1 VRFVD
6 TNVLI
11 YSISRNPVDARKREI
26 ADELLESDDL
36 ALSVQVLQEFYTQAT
51 RVTRPRPLS
60 HAMALEFIDTWSRFP
75 VQAITMDI
83 MKSALDI
90 KAMYRF
96 NYWDC
101 AIIAAARELGCDQL
115 LTEDLS
121 HGQIIEGTTV
131 VNPFREV

>member
-11 YSISRNPVDARKREI
+11 YSISRNPVDARKRQI
-26 ADELLESDDL
+26 AAALLESDEL

-51 RVTRPRPLS
+51 RATRHHPLS
-60 HAMALEFIDTWSRFP
+60 HTMAVEFIETWSRFP
-75 VQAITMDI
+75 VQAMTMDI
-83 MKSALDI
+83 MRSALDI
-90 KAMYRF
+90 RAIYRF

-101 AIIAAARELGCDQL
+101 AVVAAARALGCDQL

-121 HGQIIEGTTV
+121 DGCIVEDITI
-131 VNPFREV
+131 VNPFREA